1 MPTLFNYCPEFSMLW
16 FGSSKDFT
24 ASSVPYKYYVYAL
37 FLKEG
42 ELPIYIGKGSGH
54 RAKGHSSNPA
64 NKAIGKVLSK
74 NKDYFIGIL
83 NGSSD
88 ESVVY
93 QLENSYIKKYGKKVD
108 GGCLLNFADGG
119 EDFSSHT
126 KNKEFRKKKSKD
138 YSMKFGKPVF
148 VDGFIF
154 PSKRV
159 AERATNVARGCLPY
173 LYRLGRAFDIVED
186 YEEDKHNIYLNYMK
200 TELEKYTKF
209 RDRQKQPDI
218 SKPVVFKG
226 KLYPSVCDA
235 ANECSKTP
243 GLIVWYMKNKNHP
256 DCYYAKEVD
265 NANFILV

>member
-1 MPTLFNYCPEFSMLW
+1 MTTLFNYCPEFSMLW

-126 KNKEFRKKKSKD
+126 KNEEFRKKKSKD

-159 AERATNVARGCLPY
+159 AERATGIGRGCFDY
-173 LYRLGRAFDIVED
+173 LYRLGRAFDIKED
-186 YEEDKHNIYLNYMK
+186 YADKYESYLKYIKDESDKYLSIK
-200 TELEKYTKF
+200 TRNRY
-209 RDRQKQPDI
+209 QKN

-226 KLYPSVCDA
+226 TLYTSVTDA
-235 ANECSKTP
+235 ANESCVTP

-256 DCYYAKEVD
+256 DCYYVED
-265 NANFILV
+265 SSND